1 MRALA
6 LHRDVIV
13 VAGSLFATNTV
24 VLRAAAARGADAGP
38 LRVIEAGESDGAE
51 VFLVDSPV
59 LPDELEA
66 LGSLLEQARI
76 GPPDALLAT
85 HGDWDHLLGV
95 LAFPGTSLGVAEST
109 ARRLRDEPGDAAQ
122 QLATFDGELLIE
134 RAPLDLGDV
143 QSLPVPGRLDI
154 GELELEL
161 YPAAGHTGD
170 GMAMLAAW
178 AGVLVCGDYL
188 SPVEIPSLGA
198 GGSVTAYLETLDRLE
213 PLIERAQHVVPG
225 HGAVLEATRAK
236 AILAEDRA
244 YLRSLAAEGEA
255 ARLPPGRDDAVRR
268 RVHAANL
275 ERL

>member
-38 LRVIEAGESDGAE
+38 SRVIEAGEATARRCFVSTRQYCPT
-51 VFLVDSPV
+51 SSRRSR
-59 LPDELEA
+59 
-66 LGSLLEQARI
+66 SLLEQARI

-95 LAFPGTSLGVAEST
+95 LAFPGTSLGVAESPRADSAT
-109 ARRLRDEPGDAAQ
+109 NPATRAQ

-188 SPVEIPSLGA
+188 SPVEIPSLEPA
-198 GGSVTAYLETLDRLE
+198 AASRPTSKHSTGSSR
-213 PLIERAQHVVPG
+213 
-225 HGAVLEATRAK
+225 
-236 AILAEDRA
+236 
-244 YLRSLAAEGEA
+244 
-255 ARLPPGRDDAVRR
+255 
-268 RVHAANL
+268 
-275 ERL
+275 